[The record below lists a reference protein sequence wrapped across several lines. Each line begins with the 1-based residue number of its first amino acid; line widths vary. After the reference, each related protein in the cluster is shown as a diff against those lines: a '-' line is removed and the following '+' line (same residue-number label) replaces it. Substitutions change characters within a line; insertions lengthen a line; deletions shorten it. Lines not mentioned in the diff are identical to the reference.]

1 MFLKDFLL
9 KLRGEEMSVIVNIHD
24 AKTHFS
30 RLLAR
35 VGEGEE
41 VIIAKAGRPIARL
54 VSITQKPEKRLPGSA
69 KEKIVLSDDFDA
81 PLPDETLSAF
91 SQ

>member
-1 MFLKDFLL
+1 
-9 KLRGEEMSVIVNIHD
+9 MSVTVNIHD

-41 VIIAKAGRPIARL
+41 VIIAKAGNPIARL
-54 VSITQKPEKRLPGSA
+54 IPIGKRPKQRIPGSA
-69 KEKIVLSDDFDA
+69 KDKVVISEDFNE
-81 PLPDETLSAF
+81 PLPDSILEAF
-91 SQ
+91 EK

>member
-1 MFLKDFLL
+1 
-9 KLRGEEMSVIVNIHD
+9 MSVTVNIHE

-35 VGEGEE
+35 VSEGEE

-54 VSITQKPEKRLPGSA
+54 VSIVQKPKQRLPGSA

-81 PLPDETLSAF
+81 PLPDEILKTFAG
-91 SQ
+91 

>member
-1 MFLKDFLL
+1 
-9 KLRGEEMSVIVNIHD
+9 MSVTVNIHD

-35 VGEGEE
+35 VSEGEE

-54 VSITQKPEKRLPGSA
+54 VSIVQKPKQRLPGSA
-69 KEKIVLSDDFDA
+69 KEKIMFSDDFDA
-81 PLPDETLSAF
+81 PLPDEILKTFAE
-91 SQ
+91 

>member
-1 MFLKDFLL
+1 
-9 KLRGEEMSVIVNIHD
+9 MSVTVNIHD

-35 VGEGEE
+35 VSEGEE

-54 VSITQKPEKRLPGSA
+54 VSIVQKPKQRLPGSA
-69 KEKIVLSDDFDA
+69 KEKIMLSDDFDA
-81 PLPDETLSAF
+81 PLPDEILKTF
-91 SQ
+91 TE

>member
-1 MFLKDFLL
+1 
-9 KLRGEEMSVIVNIHD
+9 MSVTVNIHD

-35 VGEGEE
+35 VSEGEE

-54 VSITQKPEKRLPGSA
+54 VAIVQKPKQRLPGSA
-69 KEKIVLSDDFDA
+69 KEKLVLSEDFDS
-81 PLPDETLSAF
+81 PLPNEILKTFAE
-91 SQ
+91 

>member
-1 MFLKDFLL
+1 MA
-9 KLRGEEMSVIVNIHD
+9 VTVNIHD

-35 VGEGEE
+35 VSEGEE

-54 VSITQKPEKRLPGSA
+54 VSIVQKSKERFPGSA
-69 KEKIVLSDDFDA
+69 KEKIVLSNKFEA
-81 PLPDETLSAF
+81 PLPDEILQTFAE
-91 SQ
+91 

>member
-1 MFLKDFLL
+1 
-9 KLRGEEMSVIVNIHD
+9 MSVTVNIHD

-35 VGEGEE
+35 VSEGEE

-54 VSITQKPEKRLPGSA
+54 VSIVQKPKQRLPGSA
-69 KEKIVLSDDFDA
+69 KEKIMLSDDFDA
-81 PLPDETLSAF
+81 PLPDEILKTFAE
-91 SQ
+91 